1 MKASERLAE
10 WFGDAG
16 AQARTMELAEG
27 VARRFASLPELLRL
41 EADLAAAEGRSAA
54 AVLDAARNF
63 LDDEQAVTLCL
74 APLIEAALSDPFFRP
89 PLRHGSSPVHTG
101 LLLFDRPELMIFL
114 SVVSA
119 EAVAAKRVF
128 RQGGASIILPGTH
141 SLYKFLK
148 SGEATLSIWEAPEVN
163 AGFSSAAGTTCR
175 RAERRLMRDGET
187 LELDGGRHTFVID
200 HAVSDIVYLHATTQV
215 GAAPL
220 SVQYDS
226 ESLEFVGASSTD
238 EASSRAHLM
247 LSLLRSMDRRDAAPV
262 FEAMLESP
270 HFYMRW
276 AAMRDFLAL
285 DAARAV
291 PHLQE
296 MARSDRHPD
305 VREAAAQTLA
315 LLAHEDEAA
324 EREDAPCPA

>member
-1 MKASERLAE
+1 MKASESLAE
-10 WFGDAG
+10 WLGDAG
-16 AQARTMELAEG
+16 AQAKTMELAEG
-27 VARRFASLPELLRL
+27 GARHFASLPELLRL
-41 EADLAAAEGRSAA
+41 QADLAAAEGRSAA
-54 AVLDAARNF
+54 AVLDAARTF
-63 LDDEQAVTLCL
+63 LDDDHAVAACL
-74 APLIEAALSDPFFRP
+74 APLIEAARSDPFFRP
-89 PLRHGSSPVHTG
+89 PLRHGSSPIHTG

-141 SLYKFLK
+141 SLYKFIK
-148 SGEATLSIWEAPEVN
+148 SGDATLSIWEAPEVD
-163 AGFSSAAGTTCR
+163 GDFSSAAGPRCR
-175 RAERRLMRDGET
+175 RAERRRMRDGEM
-187 LELDGGRHTFVID
+187 LELDGGRQTFVID

-215 GAAPL
+215 DAAPL

-247 LSLLRSMDRRDAAPV
+247 LSLLRSMDRQDAVPV
-262 FEAMLESP
+262 FEAMLRSP

-285 DAARAV
+285 DADRAV
-291 PHLQE
+291 PLLRE
-296 MARSDRHPD
+296 MARNDAHPD

-315 LLAHEDEAA
+315 LLAPENEGKDV
-324 EREDAPCPA
+324 PCLA

>member
-1 MKASERLAE
+1 MKASDSLAE

-16 AQARTMELAEG
+16 AQARTMALAEG
-27 VARRFASLPELLRL
+27 VARHVASLPELRRL
-41 EADLAAAEGRSAA
+41 EADLSAAGGRSAA
-54 AVLDAARNF
+54 AVLDAARTF
-63 LDDEQAVTLCL
+63 LDDEHAVAACL
-74 APLIEAALSDPFFRP
+74 APLIQAARSDPFFRP

-141 SLYKFLK
+141 SLYKFLR
-148 SGEATLSIWEAPEVN
+148 SGDATLSIWEAPEVD
-163 AGFSSAAGTTCR
+163 GDFSSSAGTRCR
-175 RAERRLMRDGET
+175 RAERRRMRDGET
-187 LELDGGRHTFVID
+187 LELDGGRQTFVID

-215 GAAPL
+215 DAAPL

-226 ESLEFVGASSTD
+226 ETLEFVGASSTD
-238 EASSRAHLM
+238 EASSRGHLM
-247 LSLLRSMDRRDAAPV
+247 LSLLRSMDRQDAAPV
-262 FEAMLESP
+262 FEAMLQSP

-276 AAMRDFLAL
+276 AAMRDFLGL
-285 DAARAV
+285 DADRAL
-291 PHLQE
+291 PHLRE
-296 MARSDRHPD
+296 MARSDDHPD

-315 LLAHEDEAA
+315 LLVADDEAT
-324 EREDAPCPA
+324 EREDVPCLA